1 MPASLRFVLLL
12 SALGLL
18 ATPVAIYVIER
29 QDSEQA
35 RITAEQLTG
44 GHVDAGKIAIAR
56 YACTACHEIPGTAD
70 MQGKVGPSLKGIAVR
85 TEIAGRLA
93 NSPDTMIRWIR
104 HPQHVAPGN
113 GMPEQGV
120 TQADARDIAAYL
132 YTLRR

>member
-12 SALGLL
+12 SALGIL
-18 ATPVAIYVIER
+18 ATPIAIYVIER

-35 RITAEQLTG
+35 RVTAEQLTG

-56 YACTACHEIPGTAD
+56 YACTACHAIPGTGDA
-70 MQGKVGPSLKGIAVR
+70 QGNVGPALKGIAVR
-85 TEIAGRLA
+85 AEIAGRLA
-93 NSPDTMIRWIR
+93 NSPDNLIRWLR

-120 TQADARDIAAYL
+120 TATDARDMAAYL